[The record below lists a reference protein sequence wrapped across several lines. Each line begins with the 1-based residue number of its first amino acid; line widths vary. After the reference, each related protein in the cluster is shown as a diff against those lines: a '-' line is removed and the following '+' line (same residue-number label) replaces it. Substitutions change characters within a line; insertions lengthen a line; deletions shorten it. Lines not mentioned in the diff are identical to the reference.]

1 MSILYIE
8 THLRNSCR
16 QFLYHRNMGAICKR
30 WNNRDSIFGLPGCES
45 RIQKIPRYGMRN
57 PHMLYK
63 ISFHNLYRDYVQKP
77 ACKFVY
83 RRSAGAICRTQ
94 NNRYLIFSPPS
105 REPAIQKVP
114 KYGIRDP
121 HMF

>member
-1 MSILYIE
+1 MLYIE
-8 THLRNSCR
+8 THLRNSSR
-16 QFLYHRNMGAICKR
+16 QFVYRRNLGSICR
-30 WNNRDSIFGLPGCES
+30 RQNNRDSIFVLSGRKS
-45 RIQKIPRYGMRN
+45 RIQKLRKYGIRN

-63 ISFHNLYRDYVQKP
+63 ISFLTLYRDYVQKP

-83 RRSAGAICRTQ
+83 RGSVGAICRTE
-94 NNRYLIFSPPS
+94 NNRYLIFSLPS

-114 KYGIRDP
+114 KYGMRNP